1 MSTNH
6 QQHECGLPPVPGLP
20 EIPGWFSYSG
30 RYTRAQ
36 FWIKYLAVTIPA
48 GLISFVLLLCY
59 IDIDGLMRQAM
70 RGNSNPIIVFP
81 GEFYVLMTLL
91 SIVTFLISFPLVVKR
106 FHDINISGWVP
117 LGIVVVGQAV
127 SYLQLAGLAD
137 PEPVRDGVLQLVSY
151 IVSVAMLVILCLD
164 STRGTNK
171 YGPSYKYPG

>member
-1 MSTNH
+1 MNAG
-6 QQHECGLPPVPGLP
+6 CPPCRDCLKFPVGFR
-20 EIPGWFSYSG
+20 IPGVILAPSSG
-30 RYTRAQ
+30 K
-36 FWIKYLAVTIPA
+36 KYLAVTIPS

-59 IDIDGLMRQAM
+59 IDFDGLMRQAM